1 MKDSFRNIGLLILRV
16 GIGVIFIIHGA
27 PKMFGGPEKWAELGA
42 AMSNFG
48 IDSMPKLW
56 GFLSALAEFGGG
68 IFIVIGMFTRVTA
81 IALTLNMAVAVQFHF
96 VAGDSFQVYSHALE
110 AGILFLSLIF
120 IGPGSYS
127 VDHFLFS
134 KKKPKQKPVQEKPV
148 T

>member
-1 MKDSFRNIGLLILRV
+1 MKDSIRNIGLLILRI
-16 GIGVIFIIHGA
+16 GIGVMFIIHGA
-27 PKMFGGPEKWAELGA
+27 PKMFGGPEKWTELGA

-81 IALTLNMAVAVQFHF
+81 FVLTLNMAVAVQFHLA
-96 VAGDSFQVYSHALE
+96 AGDSFQVYSHAME
-110 AGILFLSLIF
+110 AGIVFLSLIL
-120 IGPGSYS
+120 IGSGSFS
-127 VDHFLFS
+127 VDHFLFA
-134 KKKPKQKPVQEKPV
+134 KKKPKQKPVQEKPL